1 MIFKKIL
8 LALSILMLG
17 FSFSYAPVSA
27 EQWVP
32 TAPTAEEF
40 NKQQQKNND
49 ISSENFQINVWNITP
64 TDASGLT
71 NNWGANSE
79 DLIQNTLGLIIEKL
93 ITAFWVLSLL
103 VMTIGAWFMI
113 IYHGQDELL
122 TRWKSIFSYG
132 LISLAVALSAWL
144 LVNFVSYLLYWS

>member
-8 LALSILMLG
+8 LALSILILG
-17 FSFSYAPVSA
+17 FSFSYVPVGAS
-27 EQWVP
+27 Q
-32 TAPTAEEF
+32 
-40 NKQQQKNND
+40 D
-49 ISSENFQINVWNITP
+49 ISDAWFTIDVWTITP
-64 TDASGLT
+64 TWTGSFDWKSSTEVINFTLET
-71 NNWGANSE
+71 
-79 DLIQNTLGLIIEKL
+79 LITSL

-103 VMTIGAWFMI
+103 VMTIGAGFMI

>member
-1 MIFKKIL
+1 MIFKKII

-17 FSFSYAPVSA
+17 FSFSYALVAA
-27 EQWVP
+27 EEEIS
-32 TAPTAEEF
+32 TAPTAAQSNE
-40 NKQQQKNND
+40 QQNNNND

-64 TDASGLT
+64 TDASRLT
-71 NNWGANSE
+71 TDWGNSE

-103 VMTIGAWFMI
+103 VMTIGAGFMI

>member
-8 LALSILMLG
+8 LTFSILFIG
-17 FSFSYAPVSA
+17 FSFHYAPV
-27 EQWVP
+27 V
-32 TAPTAEEF
+32 AEETLV
-40 NKQQQKNND
+40 QD
-49 ISSENFQINVWNITP
+49 ISDSNFTIDVGTITP
-64 TDASGLT
+64 TDTTKLQWQTSSK
-71 NNWGANSE
+71 N
-79 DLIQNTLGLIIEKL
+79 IEALWTTVITKL

-103 VMTIGAWFMI
+103 VMTIWAWFMI

-132 LISLAVALSAWL
+132 LISLVVALSAWF